1 MEFHQYNYCERL
13 KMNILNKTDLFH
25 ALFDAFHQH
34 TDSVYFL
41 GGENPYR
48 FSFKG
53 EFVNIFIGNIHSAQ
67 RVDLDEY
74 RIQCP
79 GRLPETLRDL
89 RSKGDR
95 VFVLGF
101 SADVHAFSAWDPD
114 IFLNRNLVQR
124 FSVYTRLSR
133 MREVNE
139 TGFSTYTD
147 ANGQNVIMFR
157 PNLLGLYAEN
167 STALH
172 QATTRTLR
180 RVAEVYSNTQSG
192 QQPPARP
199 IVVNRQRI
207 RVSRTQYSRSPR
219 FRQEVLRAYSHRCA
233 MCGIQLDLVD
243 AAHIIPHAH
252 PEGSDTISNGLAL
265 CALHHRSFDTG
276 LLYVREDYAIHL
288 NSAKVRH
295 LRKMDRANGLRWYT
309 RQLRR
314 ELLLPAYD
322 DWLPAPDNFTLGNDL
337 RGVGLEG

>member
-1 MEFHQYNYCERL
+1 
-13 KMNILNKTDLFH
+13 MNILNKTDLFH
-25 ALFDAFHQH
+25 ALFDAFHQY
-34 TDSVYFL
+34 TDSVYFA
-41 GGENPYR
+41 GGNNPYR

-79 GRLPETLRDL
+79 GRLPETLREL
-89 RSKGDR
+89 RRKGER

-101 SADVHAFSAWDPD
+101 SADVQAFSAWDPD

-157 PNLLGLYAEN
+157 PDLLGLYAEN

-180 RVAEVYSNTQSG
+180 RIAEVYSNTPLG
-192 QQPPARP
+192 QPLVRP
-199 IVVNRQRI
+199 IAVNRQRI
-207 RVSRTQYSRSPR
+207 RVTRTEYSRNPR
-219 FRQEVLRAYSHRCA
+219 FRQEVLRAYSQRCA
-233 MCGIQLDLVD
+233 MCEIQLDLVE
-243 AAHIIPHAH
+243 AAHIVPHAH
-252 PEGSDTISNGLAL
+252 PKGFDIVSNGLAL

-276 LLYVREDYAIHL
+276 LLYVLRDYSIHL

-295 LRKMDRANGLRWYT
+295 LRKAGRANGLRWYT
-309 RQLRR
+309 RQLRP
-314 ELLLPAYD
+314 ELLLPTYD
-322 DWLPAPDNFTLGNDL
+322 DWLPAPDNLTLGNDL
-337 RGVGLEG
+337 RGVELEG

>member
-1 MEFHQYNYCERL
+1 MAR
-13 KMNILNKTDLFH
+13 LNKTDLFH
-25 ALFDAFHQH
+25 VLFDAFLQN

-53 EFVNIFIGNIHSAQ
+53 NFVNAFIVNVHFAGAGRSTS
-67 RVDLDEY
+67 DEY

-79 GRLPETLRDL
+79 GHLPATLHNL
-89 RSKGDR
+89 RRQGDR

-114 IFLNRNLVQR
+114 RFLRRNPRVRR
-124 FSVYTRLSR
+124 FSVYTRLSGMQEATLR
-133 MREVNE
+133 
-139 TGFSTYTD
+139 GFSTYTD
-147 ANGQNVIMFR
+147 TNGQNVIMFR
-157 PNLLGLYAEN
+157 PNLLGLYVEN

-180 RVAEVYSNTQSG
+180 RIAEVYSNTPLG
-192 QQPPARP
+192 QPLVRP
-199 IVVNRQRI
+199 IRVNRQRI
-207 RVSRTQYSRSPR
+207 RVTRTEYSRSPR

-233 MCGIQLDLVD
+233 MCEIQLDLVE
-243 AAHIIPHAH
+243 AAHIVPHAH
-252 PEGSDTISNGLAL
+252 PKGFDTVSNGLAL

-276 LLYVREDYAIHL
+276 LLYVLRDYSIHL

-295 LRKMDRANGLRWYT
+295 LRKVGRANGLRWYT
-309 RQLRR
+309 RQLRP

-322 DWLPAPDNFTLGNDL
+322 NWLPAPDNLTLGNDL
-337 RGVGLEG
+337 RGVELEG